1 MVAMNVI
8 NWPKGV
14 AMEFNVITKIHKY
27 KGLHEGHWF
36 ILMAMEVLNAPR
48 HDMDHFIRKHVFI
61 FHNTQLK
68 DHLSLSFYIQFF
80 KQHVN
85 IAFSM
90 I

>member
-1 MVAMNVI
+1 MESNVI
-8 NWPKGV
+8 AK
-14 AMEFNVITKIHKY
+14 T
-27 KGLHEGHWF
+27 LHEGHQF
-36 ILMAMEVLNAPR
+36 IMMAMGVFNAPR